1 MTDTRITTVYP
12 RDAAPG
18 ARYVEPQTI
27 GVAVTTRVPASPAA
41 TQAAGPELR
50 GGLGQVILA
59 TIASTVGF
67 WAWMSIAPLQ
77 NIYAQQMGLDQGQI
91 SIMLAMPVLVG
102 ALGRIVVGAMT
113 DRFGGRR
120 MFTLVLLASVPAVL
134 LVALAGSIGSYPLLL
149 VAGFLLGVAG
159 TIFAVGIPFSSAWF
173 PASQRGLA
181 NGIFGM
187 GMIGTAVSAF
197 ATPRLAEGIGYLPTH
212 LLIAAVVVVV
222 AIVVWFFLRE
232 SPVWQSS
239 HQPLVPKVMGAL
251 RLAVTWQMSF
261 LYAIVFGGFVAF
273 STYLPKYLLT
283 IYPGEVD
290 AVGAGTRTAL
300 FAAAAVVARPI
311 GGVLADRFGPK
322 VISLISLAGIVA
334 TAYVVGQQPPEGVLT
349 GVVFLLMASAMG
361 LGMGAVF
368 AWVGPSTPPDKVG
381 AVTGVVAA
389 AGGLGG
395 YFPPLVMG
403 ATYHADTNSYALGL
417 WLLVLVGAGALV
429 VAGMLRDARA
439 SKS

>member
-1 MTDTRITTVYP
+1 MSTS
-12 RDAAPG
+12 AP
-18 ARYVEPQTI
+18 AVET
-27 GVAVTTRVPASPAA
+27 AA
-41 TQAAGPELR
+41 TSELR
-50 GGLGQVILA
+50 GGFTQVIIA

-67 WAWMSIAPLQ
+67 WAWMAIAPLQ
-77 NIYAQQMGLDQGQI
+77 NIYGETMGLDQGQI

-113 DRFGGRR
+113 DRFGGRK
-120 MFTLVLLASVPAVL
+120 MFSALLLLGVPAVL

-149 VAGFLLGVAG
+149 LGAFILGIPG

-173 PASQRGLA
+173 PPQRRGFA
-181 NGIFGM
+181 TGVFGM

-197 ATPRLAEGIGYLPTH
+197 FTPRLVEWIGYWPTH
-212 LLIAAVVVVV
+212 LLIVAVMVFW
-222 AIVVWFFLRE
+222 ALVVWFGMRE
-232 SPVWQSS
+232 SPVWTPSRQK
-239 HQPLVPKVMGAL
+239 LVPKVMGAL
-251 RLAVTWQMSF
+251 KLIITWQMSF

-283 IYPGEVD
+283 IYPDEVD
-290 AVGAGTRTAL
+290 AVGAGTRTAM
-300 FAAAAVVARPI
+300 FAAAAVIARPI

-322 VISLISLAGIVA
+322 VISLISLAGIVSA
-334 TAYVVGQQPPEGVLT
+334 AYVVGQQPPEGVLT
-349 GVVFLLMASAMG
+349 GVVFLLMAAAMG

-368 AWVGPSTPPDKVG
+368 AWIGPSTPPDKVG

-417 WLLVLVGAGALV
+417 WLLVLVGAVALV
-429 VAGMLRDARA
+429 VAGMLRDVRPKA
-439 SKS
+439 

>member
-1 MTDTRITTVYP
+1 MSTSASAVETATT
-12 RDAAPG
+12 
-18 ARYVEPQTI
+18 
-27 GVAVTTRVPASPAA
+27 SN
-41 TQAAGPELR
+41 LR
-50 GGLGQVILA
+50 GGLVQVIIA

-67 WAWMSIAPLQ
+67 WAWMAIAPLQ
-77 NIYAQQMGLDQGQI
+77 NIYGETMGLDQGQI

-113 DRFGGRR
+113 DRFGGRI
-120 MFTLVLLASVPAVL
+120 MFALLLLAGVPAVL
-134 LVALAGSIGSYPLLL
+134 LVAFAGSIGSYPLLL
-149 VAGFLLGVAG
+149 VAAFLLGIPG

-173 PASQRGLA
+173 SPQRRGFA
-181 NGIFGM
+181 TGVFGM

-197 ATPRLAEGIGYLPTH
+197 FTPRLVEWIGYWPTH
-212 LLIAAVVVVV
+212 LLIAAVMVFWAV
-222 AIVVWFFLRE
+222 VVWFGMRE
-232 SPVWQSS
+232 SPAWTPSRQK
-239 HQPLVPKVMGAL
+239 LVPKVVGAL
-251 RLAVTWQMSF
+251 KLVITWQMAF

-290 AVGAGTRTAL
+290 AVGAGTRTAI
-300 FAAAAVVARPI
+300 FAAAAVIARPI
-311 GGVLADRFGPK
+311 GGVLADRVGPK

-334 TAYVVGQQPPEGVLT
+334 CAYVVGQQPPEGVLT
-349 GVVFLLMASAMG
+349 GVVFLLMAAAMG

-368 AWVGPSTPPDKVG
+368 AWIGPSTPPDKVG

-417 WLLVLVGAGALV
+417 WLLVLVGAVALV
-429 VAGMLRDARA
+429 VAGMLHDARP
-439 SKS
+439 KR

>member
-1 MTDTRITTVYP
+1 MSTS
-12 RDAAPG
+12 AP
-18 ARYVEPQTI
+18 AVET
-27 GVAVTTRVPASPAA
+27 AA
-41 TQAAGPELR
+41 TSELR
-50 GGLGQVILA
+50 GGFTQVIIA

-67 WAWMSIAPLQ
+67 WAWMAIAPLQ
-77 NIYAQQMGLDQGQI
+77 NIYGETMGLDQGQI

-113 DRFGGRR
+113 DRFGGRK
-120 MFTLVLLASVPAVL
+120 MFSALLLLGVPAVL

-149 VAGFLLGVAG
+149 LGAFILGIPG

-173 PASQRGLA
+173 PPQRRGFA
-181 NGIFGM
+181 TGVFGM

-197 ATPRLAEGIGYLPTH
+197 FTPRLVEWIGYWPTH
-212 LLIAAVVVVV
+212 LLIVAVMVFW
-222 AIVVWFFLRE
+222 ALVVWFGMRE
-232 SPVWQSS
+232 SPVWTPSRQK
-239 HQPLVPKVMGAL
+239 LVPKVMGAL
-251 RLAVTWQMSF
+251 KLIITWQMSF

-283 IYPGEVD
+283 IYPDEVD
-290 AVGAGTRTAL
+290 AVGAGTRTAM
-300 FAAAAVVARPI
+300 FAAAAVIARPI

-322 VISLISLAGIVA
+322 IISLISLAGIVSA
-334 TAYVVGQQPPEGVLT
+334 AYVVGQQPPEGVLT
-349 GVVFLLMASAMG
+349 GVVFLLMAAAMG

-368 AWVGPSTPPDKVG
+368 AWIGPSTPPDKVG

-417 WLLVLVGAGALV
+417 WLLVLVGAVALV
-429 VAGMLRDARA
+429 VAGMLRDVRPKA
-439 SKS
+439 